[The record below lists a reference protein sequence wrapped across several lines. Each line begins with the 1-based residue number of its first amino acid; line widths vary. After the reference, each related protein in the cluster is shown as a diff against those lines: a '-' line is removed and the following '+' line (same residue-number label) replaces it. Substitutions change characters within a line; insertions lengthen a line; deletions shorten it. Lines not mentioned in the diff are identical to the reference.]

1 MRILYFTDALA
12 VWGGIERVLRDKVGN
27 KGG

>member
-12 VWGGIERVLRDKVGN
+12 VWDGIERVLRDKVDN
-27 KGG
+27 KED